1 MASHHV
7 RWLASMATA
16 GLVVTSL
23 ACASVPVQAEGNG
36 VGKGRALVRIDAAE
50 ARVTTLGRDRYRI
63 VLPASA
69 TGQWLGERKGADG
82 SKRPRVGD
90 LTAGKL
96 AKAWTNFRYSSGW
109 TWATVAWK
117 SPDSKLTQG
126 SPVQLERPKLTA
138 AGVSFDF
145 TSRRDMPQTLE
156 GMSINVARAPRA
168 GETPRAMPVPG
179 PWNVYDDVW
188 VGISGGTASSV
199 TANIYSSTGNCWSAG
214 MTKNRNWASVAPTLS
229 CGVVTFRDGNTS
241 LPAATQADF
250 TWMTAI
256 MDATLDLP
264 GCDPFPS
271 SHAIGAWT

>member
-1 MASHHV
+1 MMRTRVSWVSALGAAS
-7 RWLASMATA
+7 
-16 GLVVTSL
+16 LVAASL
-23 ACASVPVQAEGNG
+23 AFTSAPAHAQGDG
-36 VGKGRALVRIDAAE
+36 VGKGRALVRIDAPE
-50 ARVTTLGRDRYRI
+50 ARVTKLGKHKYRI
-63 VLPASA
+63 VLPAGA
-69 TGQWLGERKGADG
+69 TGQWLGEREGADG
-82 SKRPRVGD
+82 AKRPRVGD

-96 AKAWTNFRYSSGW
+96 AKAWKNFRYSSDW

-126 SPVQLERPKLTA
+126 APVQLNQPRLTA

-145 TSRRDMPQTLE
+145 TSRRDIPQTLE

-168 GETPRAMPVPG
+168 GETPRAAPVPG
-179 PWNVYDDVW
+179 PWNVYSDVW
-188 VGISGGTASSV
+188 VGISNGTSSSV

-214 MTKNRNWASVAPTLS
+214 MTKSRNWASLAPTLS

-250 TWMTAI
+250 TWKTAI

-271 SHAIGAWT
+271 THSIGAWT